1 MLDQAAQNKIEE
13 SAKSDENQPQKQIED
28 KKKDQSP
35 AIFLRGKKTNK
46 PRKFKALLI
55 ILEKLIVSF
64 YGPPPKL
71 LML

>member
-35 AIFLRGKKTNK
+35 PAISLRGKNK
-46 PRKFKALLI
+46 QTQEIKSIINNFGKIDCILLW
-55 ILEKLIVSF
+55 SST
-64 YGPPPKL
+64 
-71 LML
+71 